1 VAVAVDVSLA
11 DHLVHLLISQLLAQ
25 VGHYVPQL
33 SRRDES
39 VAVAVEDLEGL
50 D

>member
-11 DHLVHLLISQLLAQ
+11 DHLIHLLIGQLLAE
-25 VGHYVPQL
+25 VGHHVPQL
-33 SRRDES
+33 SRRDQS

-50 D
+50 N